1 MNFPFYIA
9 KRYLFSKK
17 SHNIINII
25 SGISVAGVT
34 VGTLAL
40 IVVLSV
46 FNGFEE
52 LVKSLFNTFNPDL
65 IITIKEGKTFNVS
78 DLPSEKIKSIPGIV
92 SFSEIVEENALLKYK
107 TEQYIVTLK
116 GVSEDYLS
124 NNPLDT
130 MLIDG
135 DFILENNAYNYT
147 VMGYLVAYKLG
158 IKINDFS
165 NPLQVYV
172 PKRTKKRLTSI
183 EQSFNSGSLI
193 PSAVFSVQ
201 QEIDAKY
208 VIVPIRFARK
218 LLDYTSEV
226 TSIELRL
233 DPNADSENIQQEI
246 QEMAGDSFIVK
257 NRFQQQEL
265 LYKIM
270 RSEKWAIFIILSFIL
285 IIAVFNV
292 VGSLSM
298 LILDKRKDI
307 AVLFSLGANEKLI
320 KRIFLTEGL
329 LISFS
334 GAIFGLVLGY
344 LLCVLQM
351 EFGFIKLGSN
361 ANSFIIPYY
370 PVKLYFAD
378 FLAVFSVVFI
388 IGLVAAWFPV
398 KQIANKYLKHRLSDN
413 LKSQ

>member
-9 KRYLFSKK
+9 KRYIFSKK

-65 IITIKEGKTFNVS
+65 IITVKEGKTFNAS
-78 DLPSEKIKSIPGIV
+78 DLPYEKIKNLPGIV
-92 SFSEIVEENALLKYK
+92 SFAEVVEENALLKYK

-116 GVSEDYLS
+116 GVSNDFLTD
-124 NNPLDT
+124 NPLDT
-130 MLIDG
+130 MLVDG
-135 DFILENNAYNYT
+135 NFILESNSYNFT
-147 VMGYLVAYKLG
+147 VMGYLVAYNLG

-165 NPLQVYV
+165 NPLHVFV
-172 PKRTKKRLTSI
+172 PKRLKKRLI
-183 EQSFNSGSLI
+183 NLEQSFNTGTLI

-201 QEIDAKY
+201 QEIDSKY

-218 LLDYTSEV
+218 LLDYTNEV
-226 TSIELRL
+226 TSIEIRL
-233 DPNADSENIQQEI
+233 APNSESEFIQKEI
-246 QEMAGDSFIVK
+246 QNLTGDSFIVK

-270 RSEKWAIFIILSFIL
+270 KSEKWAIFIILSFIL

-307 AVLFSLGANEKLI
+307 AVLFSMGADEKLI
-320 KRIFLTEGL
+320 KRIFLLEGL

-334 GAIFGLVLGY
+334 GAIIGLLMGY
-344 LLCVLQM
+344 LLCILQM
-351 EFGFIKLGSN
+351 KFGFIKLGPEES
-361 ANSFIIPYY
+361 SFIIPYY
-370 PVKLYFAD
+370 PVKLYFTD
-378 FLAVFSVVFI
+378 FVAVFGVVFL

-398 KQIANKYLKHRLSDN
+398 KQIAAKYLKQRLSDN

>member
-65 IITIKEGKTFNVS
+65 IVTVREGKTFYTN
-78 DLPSEKIKSIPGIV
+78 DLPSERIKNIPGVV
-92 SFSEIVEENALLKYK
+92 SFSEVVEENALLTYK
-107 TEQYIVTLK
+107 TEQNIVTLK
-116 GVSEDYLS
+116 GVSEDYLV
-124 NNPLDT
+124 NNPLDS
-130 MLIDG
+130 MLVDG
-135 DFILENNAYNYT
+135 NFILENNDYNYT
-147 VMGYLVAYKLG
+147 VMGYLVAYNLG

-165 NPLQVYV
+165 NPVQVYV

-208 VIVPIRFARK
+208 VIVPLRFARK
-218 LLDYTSEV
+218 LLDYSKEV
-226 TSIELRL
+226 TSLEIRL
-233 DPNADSENIQQEI
+233 DPTVDPDIIQKQVQQI
-246 QEMAGDSFIVK
+246 AGDAFVVK

-270 RSEKWAIFIILSFIL
+270 KSEKWAIFIILSFIL
-285 IIAVFNV
+285 VIAVFNV

-307 AVLFSLGANEKLI
+307 AVLFSMGANEKLI
-320 KRIFLTEGL
+320 KRIFLVEGL

-334 GAIFGLVLGY
+334 GAVLGLFLGY
-344 LLCVLQM
+344 MLCILQLKY
-351 EFGFIKLGSN
+351 GFIKLGPDTS
-361 ANSFIIPYY
+361 AFIIPYY
-370 PVKLYFAD
+370 PIKLYFAD
-378 FLAVFSVVFI
+378 FVAVFTMVFF
-388 IGLVAAWFPV
+388 IGMVAAWFPV
-398 KQIANKYLKHRLSDN
+398 KQIADKYLKHRLSDN

>member
-17 SHNIINII
+17 SHSIINII

-40 IVVLSV
+40 IVILSV

-65 IITIKEGKTFNVS
+65 IITIKEGKTFNAS
-78 DLPSEKIKSIPGIV
+78 DLPYEKIKNIPGVV
-92 SFSEIVEENALLKYK
+92 SFTEVVEENALLKYK

-116 GVSEDYLS
+116 GVSNDFLT

-130 MLIDG
+130 MLVDG
-135 DFILENNAYNYT
+135 DFVLENNVYNFT
-147 VMGYLVAYKLG
+147 VMGYLVAYNLG

-165 NPLQVYV
+165 NPVHVYV
-172 PKRTKKRLTSI
+172 PKRTKKRLTSL

-201 QEIDAKY
+201 QEIDSKY

-218 LLDYTSEV
+218 LLDYTNEV
-226 TSIELRL
+226 TSIDIRL
-233 DPNADSENIQQEI
+233 DPNADTDFIQQEI
-246 QEMAGDSFIVK
+246 QEMAGDAFVIK

-270 RSEKWAIFIILSFIL
+270 KSEKWAIFIILSFIL

-307 AVLFSLGANEKLI
+307 AVLFSMGANEKVI
-320 KRIFLTEGL
+320 KRIFLLEGL

-334 GAIFGLVLGY
+334 GAIFGLLLGY
-344 LLCVLQM
+344 LLCILQIKY
-351 EFGFIKLGSN
+351 GFIKLG
-361 ANSFIIPYY
+361 P
-370 PVKLYFAD
+370 D
-378 FLAVFSVVFI
+378 E
-388 IGLVAAWFPV
+388 GAAG
-398 KQIANKYLKHRLSDN
+398 D
-413 LKSQ
+413 

>member
-34 VGTLAL
+34 VGTMAL

-65 IITIKEGKTFNVS
+65 IITVKEGKTFTPS
-78 DLPSEKIKSIPGIV
+78 DLPYEKIKNLPGIA
-92 SFSEIVEENALLKYK
+92 SFSDVVEENALLKYK

-116 GVSEDYLS
+116 GVSEGYLLD
-124 NNPLDT
+124 NPLDT

-135 DFILENNAYNYT
+135 NFILESNAYNFT

-158 IKINDFS
+158 IKINDFT
-165 NPLQVYV
+165 NPVQVYV

-183 EQSFNSGSLI
+183 EQSFNSGTLI

-208 VIVPIRFARK
+208 VIAPIRFARK
-218 LLDYTSEV
+218 MLDYTNEV
-226 TSIELRL
+226 TSIEIRL
-233 DPNADSENIQQEI
+233 NPQVDPDFVQHEI
-246 QEMAGDSFIVK
+246 QEIIGDAFTVK

-307 AVLFSLGANEKLI
+307 AVLFSMGANEKLI
-320 KRIFLTEGL
+320 KRIFLVEGL

-334 GAIFGLVLGY
+334 GAILGLFLGY
-344 LLCVLQM
+344 LLCLLQI
-351 EFGFIKLGSN
+351 EFGLIKLGPE

-370 PVKLYFAD
+370 PVKLYFTD
-378 FLAVFSVVFI
+378 FLAVFSVVFF

-398 KQIANKYLKHRLSDN
+398 NQIANKYLKHRLSNN

>member
-9 KRYLFSKK
+9 KRYLFTKK

-34 VGTLAL
+34 IGTMAL

-46 FNGFEE
+46 FNGFEV

-65 IITIKEGKTFNVS
+65 IITVAEGKTFNSS
-78 DLPSEKIKSIPGIV
+78 DLPSEKIKSLPGIIN
-92 SFSEIVEENALLKYK
+92 FSEVVEENALLKYK

-116 GVSEDYLS
+116 GVSEDYLI

-135 DFILENNAYNYT
+135 NFILENNAYSYT
-147 VMGYLVAYKLG
+147 VMGYLVAYNLG
-158 IKINDFS
+158 IKINDFT
-165 NPLQVYV
+165 NPVQVYV

-201 QEIDAKY
+201 QEIDSKY
-208 VIVPIRFARK
+208 VIVPIQFARK
-218 LLDYTSEV
+218 LLDYSNEV
-226 TSIELRL
+226 TSIEIRL
-233 DPNADSENIQQEI
+233 ATDADANFIQDEVQKLS
-246 QEMAGDSFIVK
+246 GDSFIVK

-270 RSEKWAIFIILSFIL
+270 KSEKWAIFIILSFIL

-307 AVLFSLGANEKLI
+307 AVLFSMGANEKLI
-320 KRIFLTEGL
+320 KRIFLVEGL

-334 GAIFGLVLGY
+334 GAVIGLILGY
-344 LLCVLQM
+344 LLCILQL
-351 EFGFIKLGSN
+351 EFGFIKLGAD

-370 PVKLYFAD
+370 PVELYFAD
-378 FLAVFSVVFI
+378 FVAVFSVVFF

-398 KQIANKYLKHRLSDN
+398 NQIANKYLKHRLSDN

>member
-17 SHNIINII
+17 SHSIINII

-40 IVVLSV
+40 IVILSV

-65 IITIKEGKTFNVS
+65 IITIKEGKTFNAS
-78 DLPSEKIKSIPGIV
+78 DLPYEDIKNIPGVV
-92 SFSEIVEENALLKYK
+92 SFTEVVEENALLKYK

-116 GVSEDYLS
+116 GVSNDFLT

-130 MLIDG
+130 MLVDG
-135 DFILENNAYNYT
+135 DFVLENNVYNFT
-147 VMGYLVAYKLG
+147 VMGYLVAYNLG

-165 NPLQVYV
+165 NPVHVYV
-172 PKRTKKRLTSI
+172 PKRTKKRLTSL

-201 QEIDAKY
+201 QEIDSKY

-218 LLDYTSEV
+218 LLDYTNEV
-226 TSIELRL
+226 TSIEIRL
-233 DPNADSENIQQEI
+233 DPNADTDFIQQEI
-246 QEMAGDSFIVK
+246 QNLTGDSFVVK

-270 RSEKWAIFIILSFIL
+270 KSEKWAIFIILSFIL

-307 AVLFSLGANEKLI
+307 AVLFSMGANEKVI
-320 KRIFLTEGL
+320 KRIFLLEGL

-334 GAIFGLVLGY
+334 GAIFGLLLGY
-344 LLCVLQM
+344 LLCILQIKY
-351 EFGFIKLGSN
+351 GFIKLGPDEG
-361 ANSFIIPYY
+361 AFIIPYY

-378 FLAVFSVVFI
+378 FLAVFAVVFF

-398 KQIANKYLKHRLSDN
+398 KQIADKYLKLRISDN

>member
-65 IITIKEGKTFNVS
+65 IVTVREGKTFYTN
-78 DLPSEKIKSIPGIV
+78 DLPSERIKNIPGVV
-92 SFSEIVEENALLKYK
+92 SFSEVVEENALLKYK
-107 TEQYIVTLK
+107 TEQNIVTLK
-116 GVSEDYLS
+116 GVSEDYLV
-124 NNPLDT
+124 NNPLDS
-130 MLIDG
+130 MLVDG
-135 DFILENNAYNYT
+135 NFILENNDYNYT
-147 VMGYLVAYKLG
+147 VMGYLVAYNLG

-165 NPLQVYV
+165 NPVQVYV

-208 VIVPIRFARK
+208 VIVPLRFARK
-218 LLDYTSEV
+218 LLDYSKEV
-226 TSIELRL
+226 TSLEIRL
-233 DPNADSENIQQEI
+233 DPTVDLDIIQKQVQQI
-246 QEMAGDSFIVK
+246 AGDEFVVK

-265 LYKIM
+265 L
-270 RSEKWAIFIILSFIL
+270 FP
-285 IIAVFNV
+285 
-292 VGSLSM
+292 
-298 LILDKRKDI
+298 
-307 AVLFSLGANEKLI
+307 NE
-320 KRIFLTEGL
+320 R
-329 LISFS
+329 
-334 GAIFGLVLGY
+334 
-344 LLCVLQM
+344 
-351 EFGFIKLGSN
+351 
-361 ANSFIIPYY
+361 
-370 PVKLYFAD
+370 
-378 FLAVFSVVFI
+378 
-388 IGLVAAWFPV
+388 
-398 KQIANKYLKHRLSDN
+398 
-413 LKSQ
+413 KSQ

>member
-25 SGISVAGVT
+25 SGISIAGVT
-34 VGTLAL
+34 VGTMAL

-65 IITIKEGKTFNVS
+65 VITVREGKTFNTF
-78 DLPSEKIKSIPGIV
+78 DLPKNKIKKLPGII
-92 SFSEIVEENALLKYK
+92 SYSEVVEENALLKYK

-116 GVSEDYLS
+116 GVNEDYLK

-135 DFILENNAYNYT
+135 DFILENNDYNFT
-147 VMGYLVAYKLG
+147 VMGYLVAYNLG

-183 EQSFNSGSLI
+183 DQSFNSGSLI

-218 LLDYTSEV
+218 LLDYTNEV
-226 TSIELRL
+226 TSIEIRL
-233 DPNADSENIQQEI
+233 NTEINADIVQQEV
-246 QEMAGDSFIVK
+246 QQLAGDSFVVK

-265 LYKIM
+265 LYNIM
-270 RSEKWAIFIILSFIL
+270 KSEKWAIFIILSFIL

-320 KRIFLTEGL
+320 KRIFLVEGL

-334 GAIFGLVLGY
+334 GAILGLLLGY
-344 LLCVLQM
+344 LLCILQI
-351 EFGFIKLGSN
+351 EYGFIKLGSD
-361 ANSFIIPYY
+361 ANSFIIPHY
-370 PVKLYFAD
+370 PVKLFFSD